1 MDKPSL
7 SPSSLTKQMFGDS
20 SDEECE
26 VLTPAQR
33 VSTAEPAPP
42 TPRDSAATPTEPPLA
57 PADTAAPAVPIY
69 TPAPIVPKIDAV
81 FINARFGDYMCI
93 VEKKKDFKGKA

>member
-1 MDKPSL
+1 MKFWHLHNVSAPL
-7 SPSSLTKQMFGDS
+7 S
-20 SDEECE
+20 
-26 VLTPAQR
+26 R
-33 VSTAEPAPP
+33 RR
-42 TPRDSAATPTEPPLA
+42 PRDSAATPTEPPLA

-81 FINARFGDYMCI
+81 FINARFGDYLCI